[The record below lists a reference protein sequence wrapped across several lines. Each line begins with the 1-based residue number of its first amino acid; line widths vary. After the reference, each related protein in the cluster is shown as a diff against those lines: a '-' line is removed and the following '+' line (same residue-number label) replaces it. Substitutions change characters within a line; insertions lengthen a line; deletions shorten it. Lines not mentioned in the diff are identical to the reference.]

1 MYTSPM
7 TQKAQPPTR
16 RVFDLTRIDS
26 GRVTT
31 GEFKKLNGGFIGYWW
46 TSGLN
51 SANQLTLLCELQ
63 IAWASSDERPET
75 FAEVIYSNHVAPLAE
90 MASGVRTTLEL
101 APVFEPHFRAA
112 LLTEHLAHHLQIG
125 NYSDAND
132 GLVVS
137 IAKQYQLAYSLVAST
152 PIEFLAAWNEVPV
165 STIRKRIERA
175 RIEGLIPTKR
185 HGRATQ
191 GKV

>member
-1 MYTSPM
+1 MS
-7 TQKAQPPTR
+7 QKAQPPTR
-16 RVFDLTRIDS
+16 RMFDFTRIES

-51 SANQLTLLCELQ
+51 AKNQLTLLCELQ
-63 IAWASSDERPET
+63 IAWASSDELPET
-75 FAEVIYSNHVAPLAE
+75 SAEGIYTNHVAPLAD

-101 APVFEPHFRAA
+101 APIFEPHFRAA

-125 NYSDAND
+125 NYSDASD
-132 GLVVS
+132 GLVMS
-137 IAKQYQLAYSLVAST
+137 IAKQYQLADSLVAST

-175 RIEGLIPTKR
+175 RLEGLIATKR
-185 HGRATQ
+185 PGRATQ